1 MIIYSHWFPSFSGFT
16 EEILELVPKD
26 EDEAEA
32 EDKGKSEETDGEK
45 VSPVANA
52 ESEIVVD

>member
-26 EDEAEA
+26 EDEAE
-32 EDKGKSEETDGEK
+32 DKGKSEETDGEK
-45 VSPVANA
+45 VSSGANA
-52 ESEIVVD
+52 ESEIVLD